1 MEADLSM
8 LSGGE
13 LSRVNLAYTLALGEI
28 FNTPLM
34 LLDECTA
41 SLDQELTS
49 VVIEGIKENYAGK
62 MVIVVAHQVIVG
74 LSFDRE
80 IKV

>member
-1 MEADLSM
+1 MEADINM

-13 LSRVNLAYTLALGEI
+13 SSRIILAFSLALGEM
-28 FNTPLM
+28 FNTPIM

-49 VVIEGIKENYAGK
+49 VVIDGIRANFSGK
-62 MVIVVAHQVIVG
+62 LVILIAHQSITG
-74 LSFDRE
+74 MFD
-80 IKV
+80 KVMNL